1 MMALASRRHGVR
13 PRNRPVAAVWML
25 VLGIGLTGCGSEK
38 EFDPPDREARVVDA
52 EQQFQAARFD
62 TLTWVSANSR
72 AREGNAVYAA
82 ECRNCHGTVGA
93 GDAEY
98 AEARGLDVPSLI
110 EPEWR
115 YAASIDSVRHRVFVG
130 HVAGMPTWGVA
141 GITPREID
149 AVSFY
154 ILERLRPEMLG
165 QGR

>member
-1 MMALASRRHGVR
+1 MCSWRPSITGSAVGSRSAR
-13 PRNRPVAAVWML
+13 
-25 VLGIGLTGCGSEK
+25 LTPGS
-38 EFDPPDREARVVDA
+38 RLHR
-52 EQQFQAARFD
+52 
-62 TLTWVSANSR
+62 S
-72 AREGNAVYAA
+72 
-82 ECRNCHGTVGA
+82 CHGTVGA
-93 GDAEY
+93 GDTEY
-98 AEARGLDVPSLI
+98 AEARGLNVPSLI

-115 YAASIDSVRHRVFVG
+115 YSASIDSVRHRVFVG